1 MKFTF
6 KYLNLNIINFEMN
19 IENKPFDDQMQLN
32 ECSEQYL
39 YENVSS
45 EMINPSFKFLPI
57 YTNNETNYSDL
68 KQNINNN

>member
-1 MKFTF
+1 
-6 KYLNLNIINFEMN
+6 
-19 IENKPFDDQMQLN
+19 MQLN

-45 EMINPSFKFLPI
+45 EMINPSYKFLPI

-68 KQNINNN
+68 KQNIKNIQMPASHRAQNNQSLT